1 MNTVQERPD
10 NIEPEVPAHEAVAE
24 LGRQGRSV
32 GGPSSATA
40 REQPLL
46 DRFFSLSI
54 DMLCIAGYDGYFKRL
69 NPAWE
74 PVLGYSIEEL
84 TSSPFLEFVHP
95 SDRATTLGEMQ
106 RLVTGHS
113 TISFE
118 NRYRA
123 KDGSY
128 RWMLWNATP
137 FPEQQLIYAAARDI
151 TERKHAEEVLN
162 RFFTLSLDM
171 LSIVGFDGYRK
182 MVNPAWER
190 ILGFTAE
197 ELKAVPFTEFVHPE
211 DRTATT
217 VQFQRML
224 AGENMI
230 SFEARMRTKDGSY
243 RWMLWNAT
251 PFPEQQLIYAAAR
264 DITERKHAEE
274 KIQRL
279 REEAE
284 AANRAK
290 SDFLARMS
298 HEIRTPL
305 NVVIGMGDVL
315 ERTNLD
321 TEQRQCVR
329 VFQRAG
335 SNLLVLINDI
345 LDLSKVES
353 GHLALEETDFELAGL
368 PGIHCRNHVGAGE
381 AEGPRVALRN
391 HAANARKT
399 PRRSG
404 PAAPGAHQ
412 PRRQRHQV
420 HGEGASTHSRGA

>member
-1 MNTVQERPD
+1 MSTVQERPD
-10 NIEPEVPAHEAVAE
+10 DIEPEVPPHEAVAE

-95 SDRATTLGEMQ
+95 SDRSTTLGEMQ

-197 ELKAVPFTEFVHPE
+197 ELKAVPFTEFMHPE

-217 VQFQRML
+217 AQFQRML
-224 AGENMI
+224 AGQNTI
-230 SFEARMRTKDGSY
+230 SFETRSCQGRLLPLDAVECDA
-243 RWMLWNAT
+243 L
-251 PFPEQQLIYAAAR
+251 PEQHDLRRCPRHHRAK
-264 DITERKHAEE
+264 EAEE
-274 KIQRL
+274 KIQML
-279 REEAE
+279 KEQAE

-290 SDFLARMS
+290 SEFLARMS

-305 NVVIGMGDVL
+305 NVLIGMG
-315 ERTNLD
+315 ERA
-321 TEQRQCVR
+321 
-329 VFQRAG
+329 RADESRHRAAAICTHFSKSG
-335 SNLLVLINDI
+335 QQSTGLIND
-345 LDLSKVES
+345 
-353 GHLALEETDFELAGL
+353 H
-368 PGIHCRNHVGAGE
+368 PGSLQG
-381 AEGPRVALRN
+381 
-391 HAANARKT
+391 
-399 PRRSG
+399 
-404 PAAPGAHQ
+404 
-412 PRRQRHQV
+412 
-420 HGEGASTHSRGA
+420 